1 MLTIFKARSRKTETG
16 LQVES
21 ESRGFKLIM
30 DEPRALGG
38 TDSGMNPIEAL
49 LCALGSCQSIVV
61 AAFAKAQNFKYEEFH
76 VELEGDLDPDGFL
89 GRSDVKKGLQEIRFT
104 MHFKTEES
112 QESCERFADFV
123 QSTCPVENTLLSDV
137 KILRTAVVK
146 DEGLFHQSLRKGN
159 AVPMD
164 RHSVSFP
171 CIPTDL
177 FAAILCLFRKSR
189 VKSR

>member
-30 DEPRALGG
+30 DEPRPLGG

-61 AAFAKAQNFKYEEFH
+61 AVFAKAQNFKYEEFH

-89 GRSDVKKGLQEIRFT
+89 GRADVKKGLQEIRFT

-123 QSTCPVENTLLSDV
+123 QSTCPVENTLLSGV

-146 DEGLFHQSLRKGN
+146 D
-159 AVPMD
+159 
-164 RHSVSFP
+164 
-171 CIPTDL
+171 
-177 FAAILCLFRKSR
+177 
-189 VKSR
+189 